1 VPLCVTDFKNL
12 RTYTECHREPQ
23 RIKYLDEFK
32 VLMLSLVIPI
42 FNEEKLIDELV
53 KRTVSALD
61 SFISDYEVIFVDDGS
76 TDNSLELLL
85 SLQKNSRKI
94 KVLSLSKNFGH
105 QAAYTAGLEYSIG
118 ELVAMMDGDL
128 QDPPELLKEMYK
140 KIMEEGFDIVSG
152 KRTGRK
158 GKKGRNLYAVIFH
171 LFFRHIGEIKNMEN
185 YGNFS
190 MMKRKAV
197 DALLSLKEKV
207 RYLPGLRTYIG
218 FRQGYV
224 EFVREDRFKGSP
236 KMSIRKLFMLAGDA
250 IFSFSKIPLRFC
262 LILGSIGTLVFMGAG
277 IYVLIAK
284 IYGFAV
290 PGWSSTLL
298 SIYFLGSIQLVF
310 LGVLGEYVYRNY
322 KEAQNRPVYFVRKYY
337 GGDPEN

>member
-1 VPLCVTDFKNL
+1 MVF
-12 RTYTECHREPQ
+12 
-23 RIKYLDEFK
+23 
-32 VLMLSLVIPI
+32 SLVIPV

-53 KRTVSALD
+53 NRTVSALD

-76 TDNSLELLL
+76 TDSTLEHIL
-85 SLQKNSRKI
+85 SYQRNNGKI

-105 QAAYTAGLEYSIG
+105 QAAYTAGLEYAG
-118 ELVAMMDGDL
+118 GDLVAMMDGDL
-128 QDPPELLKEMYK
+128 QDPPELLKDMYS
-140 KIMEEGFDIVSG
+140 KIRDEGYDIVSG

-171 LFFRHIGEIKNMEN
+171 LIFRHVGEIKNMEN

-190 MMKRKAV
+190 VMKREAV
-197 DALLSLKEKV
+197 EALLSLKEKV

-224 EFVREDRFKGSP
+224 EFIREDRFNGSP
-236 KMSIRKLFMLAGDA
+236 KMSIRKLFLLAADA
-250 IFSFSKIPLRFC
+250 IFSFSRVPLRFC
-262 LILGSIGTLVFMGAG
+262 LILGSAGTVVFMGAG

-284 IYGFAV
+284 ISGFAV

-310 LGVLGEYVYRNY
+310 LGILGEYVYRSY
-322 KEAQNRPVYFVRKYY
+322 KESQNRPVYFVRKYY
-337 GGDPEN
+337 DGGPENK